1 MALSKEVKERLV
13 KQFAQHGND
22 TGSSEMQ
29 IATLC
34 EEINELTKHC
44 QENPQDFSSK
54 RGLLKMVCRR
64 RKFLDYLSRKD
75 HAKYKEVIQQ
85 LGLRK

>member
-1 MALSKEVKERLV
+1 MALSKEVKDRLI
-13 KQFAQHGND
+13 KQFAKHDSD
-22 TGSSEMQ
+22 TGSSEVQ

-34 EEINELTKHC
+34 EGINELTKHC
-44 QENPQDFSSK
+44 QANPQDFSSK
-54 RGLLKMVCRR
+54 RGLLKMVCQR
-64 RKFLDYLSRKD
+64 RKFLDYLSKKD

>member
-1 MALSKEVKERLV
+1 MALSKEVKQRLI
-13 KQFAQHGND
+13 KQYAQHSND
-22 TGSSEMQ
+22 CGSVEVQ

-34 EEINELTKHC
+34 EGIDQLTRHC
-44 QENPQDFSSK
+44 QTNPQDFSSK

-64 RKFLDYLSRKD
+64 RKFLDYLSKKD
-75 HAKYKEVIQQ
+75 HAKYKEMIQQ